1 MHNSLKVSGRYSY
14 YEKGEGAPLVI
25 LHGLM
30 GGLSNFDGVA
40 AHFST
45 AGYKVL
51 IPELPLYDLP
61 LLKTNVKQFAIYL
74 RDFIT
79 HLGEE
84 KVILIGNS
92 LGGHIG
98 LLHTKLFP
106 EKVKG
111 LVITG
116 SSGLYEN
123 AMGESYPKREDYEY
137 IKKKTQDVFYDP
149 IIASKEVVDDVF
161 ETVNDRKKLIKI
173 LTIAK
178 SAIRHNMA
186 KDLPNIKVPTGIIWG
201 KQDAVTPPSVGEEFN
216 RLLPDSTLY
225 WIDKCGHA
233 PMMEHPETFNNILSG
248 WGSAIKW
255 NSGVSKA
262 RLV

>member
-161 ETVNDRKKLIKI
+161 ETVNDRRKLIKI

-248 WGSAIKW
+248 WLSE
-255 NSGVSKA
+255 NN
-262 RLV
+262 L

>member
-1 MHNSLKVSGRYSY
+1 
-14 YEKGEGAPLVI
+14 
-25 LHGLM
+25 M

-98 LLHTKLFP
+98 LLHTNLFP

-186 KDLPNIKVPTGIIWG
+186 KDLPNIKVPTGVIWG
-201 KQDAVTPPSVGEEFN
+201 KQDAVTPPSVGEEFH

-233 PMMEHPETFNNILSG
+233 PMMEHPDTFNNILSG
-248 WGSAIKW
+248 WLSE
-255 NSGVSKA
+255 NN
-262 RLV
+262 L

>member
-14 YEKGEGAPLVI
+14 YEKGDGAPLVI

-98 LLHTKLFP
+98 LLHTNLFP

-248 WGSAIKW
+248 WLSE
-255 NSGVSKA
+255 NN
-262 RLV
+262 L

>member
-1 MHNSLKVSGRYSY
+1 MHNSLKVSGSY
-14 YEKGEGAPLVI
+14 TYYQKGEGNPLII

-45 AGYKVL
+45 VGYKVI
-51 IPELPLYDLP
+51 IPQLPLYDLP

-84 KVILIGNS
+84 KVVLIGNS

-98 LLHTKLFP
+98 LLHTNLFP

-201 KQDAVTPPSVGEEFN
+201 KQDAVTPPNVGEEFN
-216 RLLPDSTLY
+216 RLLTDSTLY

-233 PMMEHPETFNNILSG
+233 PMMEHPDRFNTILSS
-248 WGSAIKW
+248 WLRD
-255 NSGVSKA
+255 NN
-262 RLV
+262 L